1 VCRATF
7 GSGSHT
13 EYRVAACKAIAN
25 ASGISCCADSVRP
38 VRALTSS
45 RSVPYVAL
53 TEVEDP
59 VPLPD
64 QALVRVRGFSL
75 NRGEVERLRS
85 LPEGSII
92 GWDAAGVV
100 ERAAADGGRPPAG
113 ARVVGLTRAGAC
125 AELAAIATSLLA
137 PIPGEVSDVK
147 AATLLRDYA

>member
-53 TEVEDP
+53 TEVEVP

-64 QALVRVRGFSL
+64 QALVRVRAFSL

-85 LPEGSII
+85 
-92 GWDAAGVV
+92 
-100 ERAAADGGRPPAG
+100 RRRRRPTRGDWSAPASST
-113 ARVVGLTRAGAC
+113 ASA
-125 AELAAIATSLLA
+125 
-137 PIPGEVSDVK
+137 VSS
-147 AATLLRDYA
+147 R